1 MVHEKRDNDLDT
13 LFAVAR
19 DDMPSAALQARVVE
33 DALAVQA
40 GQPRANTN
48 TRSASRVGWMAAL
61 AQTLGGWPALSGVT
75 AAGVLGLGLGFY
87 APDLVDSL
95 SGGAI
100 WSLSGNVAATP
111 DIGGLWTEIEDV

>member
-1 MVHEKRDNDLDT
+1 MVHEKRDDDLDT

-40 GQPRANTN
+40 GQTRANTHFV
-48 TRSASRVGWMAAL
+48 SRAGWMAAL
-61 AQTLGGWPALSGVT
+61 ARSLGGWPALSGVT

-111 DIGGLWTEIEDV
+111 DIGGLWTEIGDV